1 MLRMNM
7 IPSILLSDVSKASV
21 GRTQS
26 QLVEAQRE
34 LSTGRHHDIGLEL
47 GSRTGVVVGL
57 RMKFEEITQ
66 AREAAAQADV
76 LAGVTQS
83 TLNSISE
90 LAANFFATLSG
101 ARGAAQGQQLAS
113 NAASVSLDTLTNL
126 INSSFDGQY
135 VFGGINSDTP
145 PLMNY
150 SGGSPE
156 VAVNAAFQ
164 TAFGIAPDDPAVSL
178 ISGPDMEAYIAGGFA
193 DVFLDP
199 AWSANWSSAST
210 TNRMERLNKDQQID
224 VSSSANGSFVR
235 KLAQAF
241 SMMTG
246 LGQGNLSQQA
256 FEETVDAAIS
266 LLSEAKLGIGD
277 EQSRIGIAQQTLTLS
292 MDSASRIR
300 AATAEAIGAMESV
313 DPYEAATRVNTL
325 MTQLESSYAI
335 TGRISRMSLL
345 NYI

>member
-1 MLRMNM
+1 MLRLNM
-7 IPSILLSDVSKASV
+7 VPSILLSDVSKASV

-34 LSTGRHHDIGLEL
+34 LSTGRHHDIGLVL

-57 RMKFEEITQ
+57 RMKFEEFTQ
-66 AREAAAQADV
+66 AGEAAAQADV
-76 LAGVTQS
+76 MAGVTQS
-83 TLNSISE
+83 TLNSIGE
-90 LAANFFATLSG
+90 LAANFLSTLSG

-113 NAASVSLDTLTNL
+113 SAARAALETLTGL

-135 VFGGINSDTP
+135 IFGGINSNTP
-145 PLMNY
+145 PLSGY
-150 SGGSPE
+150 SGDSPE
-156 VAVNAAFQ
+156 AAVNVAFQ
-164 TAFGIAPDDPAVSL
+164 SAFGIVPGDPAVSQ
-178 ISGPDMEAYIAGGFA
+178 ITAPEMEAFLAGGFA
-193 DVFLDP
+193 DVF
-199 AWSANWSSAST
+199 AASGWSANWSSAST
-210 TNRMERLNKDQQID
+210 TDRMQRLSNDEQIE
-224 VSSSANGSFVR
+224 VSSNANSSFVR

-246 LGQGNLSQQA
+246 LGQDNLSQPA
-256 FEETVDAAIS
+256 FEKTVDAAIS

-277 EQSRIGIAQQTLTLS
+277 EQSRIGIAQQTLSLS
-292 MDSASRIR
+292 LQNSGRMK
-300 AATAEAIGAMESV
+300 AAAAEAIGVMESV
-313 DPYEAATRVNTL
+313 DPYEAATRVNAL